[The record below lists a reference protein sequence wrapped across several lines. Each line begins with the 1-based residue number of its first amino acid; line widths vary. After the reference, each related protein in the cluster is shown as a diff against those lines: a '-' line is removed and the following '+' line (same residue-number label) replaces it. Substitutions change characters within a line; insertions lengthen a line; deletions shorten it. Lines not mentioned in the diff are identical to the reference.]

1 MRRLARYCLVIVC
14 TLALIGGSAVSFAAS
29 LSVNCAREHSHA
41 GDTSPDHHKHHGS
54 GCLSC
59 CLGACVAVPDLPPRT
74 AAVVLPMKTLSIA
87 YWERDFSLPS
97 RSIPPDLGPPR
108 SRI

>member
-1 MRRLARYCLVIVC
+1 MRRLARNCFIIFCVFAFL
-14 TLALIGGSAVSFAAS
+14 GGTTMSFASS
-29 LSVNCAREHSHA
+29 LAAPCAHEHGQHSGA
-41 GDTSPDHHKHHGS
+41 PSHKHHGA
-54 GCLSC
+54 GCLTC

-74 AAVVLPMKTLSIA
+74 AAVVLPLNALTVA
-87 YWERDFSLPS
+87 YWEPDFSLPS